1 MKNTLIFLTIVPFLP
16 LINVDWNAIYQAVR
30 HDTTMT
36 GEGITGSELKV
47 DTSIIST
54 KANVL
59 VIAADKVTA
68 AGAASESIG
77 GVKTFSSDPIIPDEA
92 YDATAWN
99 GVLEPP
105 TKNAVR
111 DKIETMS
118 AGSGLNFQQVL
129 GITAL
134 RL

>member
-1 MKNTLIFLTIVPFLP
+1 MKTLIFLSIIPFLP
-16 LINVDWNAIYQAVR
+16 LVKVDWNAIYQAVR

-47 DTSIIST
+47 DTTLIST
-54 KANVL
+54 KANV
-59 VIAADKVTA
+59 VVQIAGKVTA
-68 AGAASESIG
+68 VGAVSESVG
-77 GVKTFSSDPIIPDEA
+77 GVKIFTSDPIIPDEA

-105 TKNAVR
+105 TKNAIR
-111 DKIETMS
+111 DKLELMS
-118 AGSGLNFQQVL
+118 AGSGLSFQQVL

>member
-47 DTSIIST
+47 DTTLIST
-54 KANVL
+54 KANV
-59 VIAADKVTA
+59 VVQIAGKVTA
-68 AGAASESIG
+68 VGAVSESVG
-77 GVKTFSSDPIIPDEA
+77 GVKTFTSDPIIPDEA

-105 TKNAVR
+105 TKNAIR
-111 DKIETMS
+111 DKLELMS
-118 AGSGLNFQQVL
+118 AGSGLSFQQVL